1 MPPVKERTPELR
13 ARIFEAA
20 IDVLSTQGIA
30 AVTTRRVA
38 ALAGTSP
45 PAIYELFG
53 HKAGLVRELFYE
65 GFRRLLAT
73 LEQLHVSGDSTEDL
87 VQTILAMR
95 DFAKANPDLFAIMY
109 AQPFDVYAPNA
120 EERRVGDGTRRF
132 IVGCVERCRDAG
144 AVVGDPVDIA
154 HGLLGLAIGLATQ
167 ETAGWLGSS
176 EVIRRRRWVNAI
188 SAMVSGLGPS

>member
-1 MPPVKERTPELR
+1 VPPIKERTPELR
-13 ARIFEAA
+13 SRIFDVA
-20 IDVLSTQGIA
+20 IDVLANEGVA

-65 GFRRLLAT
+65 GFRRLLAA
-73 LEQLHVSGDSTEDL
+73 LERLEMSENPVEDL
-87 VQTILAMR
+87 VQTILTVR
-95 DFAKANPDLFAIMY
+95 SFANANSHLFAVMY
-109 AQPFDVYAPNA
+109 TQPFEVYAPNPD
-120 EERRVGDGTRRF
+120 ERRVGNSTRRF
-132 IVGCVERCRDAG
+132 IVGGVERCRDAEL
-144 AVVGDPVDIA
+144 VVGDPVDIA

-176 EVIRRRRWVNAI
+176 EAVRQRRWLTAI
-188 SAMVSGLGPS
+188 WAFLLGLAP